1 MENRVSE
8 EIAERR
14 ALPSDPRPLSLGS
27 GGVPVC
33 RGNLSF
39 LKAPRLAGRGSATGR
54 DLPRRTDCP
63 GACDQLINAALAA
76 LVRCPPMYSQYE
88 ESPGRAGASS
98 SL

>member
-54 DLPRRTDCP
+54 DLPQRTDCP
-63 GACDQLINAALAA
+63 GQ
-76 LVRCPPMYSQYE
+76 RCTCRLGSMPADVQPV
-88 ESPGRAGASS
+88 
-98 SL
+98 